1 MNITFK
7 QLRVFVVLA
16 QSGNLADAAEQLSIS
31 KAAVSMALQEL
42 ERQLDCRLFERVR
55 NRLQLNT
62 QGRQLLP
69 LGEELLQRVDAIQ
82 GLFLREDGA
91 CGQLRLGASH
101 TVGNYLLPQLMADF
115 LRLHPATEFR
125 VQIDNT
131 RTLAAELQDFCLDLV
146 LVEGELSPEG
156 VRQFEWMEDE
166 LQVIATPSHPLASRA
181 RLTMADLEGE
191 RWLLREQGS
200 GSREQFHRFIGSHL
214 QDWRLAMELNT
225 TESLLNSV
233 ACGLGLCFI
242 SKLATQ
248 RAVSEGRVVVLNI
261 EPTMRRY
268 LRLAVHQDKY
278 LHPTLEIFLAFC
290 RQWRP
295 TEGEGAKLADG
306 KPLPGSVS

>member
-16 QSGNLADAAEQLSIS
+16 QTGNLADAADQLAIS
-31 KAAVSMALQEL
+31 KAAVSMSLQEL

-69 LGEELLQRVDAIQ
+69 LGEELLQRLDGIQ
-82 GLFLREDGA
+82 GLFQREDSA
-91 CGQLRLGASH
+91 RGQLRLGASH

-115 LRLHPATEFR
+115 LQQHPATEFH

-131 RTLAAELQDFCLDLV
+131 RTLAAGLHDFCLDLV

-156 VRQFEWMEDE
+156 VHQYEWMEDV
-166 LQVIATPSHPLASRA
+166 LQVIAAPSHPLAA
-181 RLTMADLEGE
+181 NERLNMSDLEGQ
-191 RWLLREQGS
+191 RWLLREMGS
-200 GSREQFHRFIGSHL
+200 GSREQFHRLIGSHL

-233 ACGLGLCFI
+233 ACGLGLCLI
-242 SKLATQ
+242 SAVATS
-248 RAVSEGRVVVLNI
+248 RAVSEGRVVVLNM
-261 EPTMRRY
+261 EPTMHRY

-278 LHPTLEIFLAFC
+278 LHPALQTFLAFC

-295 TEGEGAKLADG
+295 TEGGGILG
-306 KPLPGSVS
+306 VSG

>member
-1 MNITFK
+1 MNVTFK

-16 QSGNLADAAEQLSIS
+16 QTGNLADAAAQLCIS
-31 KAAVSMALQEL
+31 KAAVSMSLQEL

-69 LGEELLQRVDAIQ
+69 LGDELLQRLDGIQ
-82 GLFLREDGA
+82 GLFQREERA
-91 CGQLRLGASH
+91 SGQLRLGASH

-115 LRLHPATEFR
+115 LRQHPATEFR

-131 RTLAAELQDFCLDLV
+131 RALAAGLQDFCLDLV

-156 VRQFEWMEDE
+156 VHQFEWMEDA
-166 LQVIATPSHPLASRA
+166 LQVIAAPSHPLASRA

-191 RWLLREQGS
+191 RWLLRELGS
-200 GSREQFHRFIGSHL
+200 GSREQFHRLIGSHL
-214 QDWRLAMELNT
+214 QDWRLVMELNT

-242 SKLATQ
+242 SKLAITS
-248 RAVSEGRVVVLNI
+248 AVSEGWVAVLNL
-261 EPTMRRY
+261 EPAMRRY

-278 LHPTLEIFLAFC
+278 LHPTLQTFLAFC

-295 TEGEGAKLADG
+295 APGDVAMDLAG
-306 KPLPGSVS
+306 